1 MVQYYAV
8 NNIQG
13 DHSLDNVKFSDG
25 SRHSSMVLVM
35 LSFTHIMPVLVFT
48 VSGGGRNAWSETI
61 YLISDTEQTPTK
73 YLYGRK
79 YAVQF

>member
-48 VSGGGRNAWSETI
+48 VSGGGRNA
-61 YLISDTEQTPTK
+61 
-73 YLYGRK
+73 
-79 YAVQF
+79 